1 MSFGNK
7 TAQKLNSI
15 KKKKLSAIINLLA
28 INREVLPLTID
39 VGPIT
44 LWDLFKTL
52 CMGTVVAEFNDILFN
67 SIRKT
72 FKVIQAYFNKKMCIA
87 DEKSNEVKALKK

>member
-44 LWDLFKTL
+44 PWELFKTL
-52 CMGTVVAEFNDILFN
+52 WMGTVVAEFNNLLFR
-67 SIRKT
+67 SSRKT
-72 FKVIQAYFNKKMCIA
+72 FKFIQVDFKKKMCIA
-87 DEKSNEVKALKK
+87 YEKSNEVKAWK